1 MQIWFKYLFFF
12 TGCLHRTYFFLIHG
26 SVFSINKNICICA
39 ETFDTQ
45 NIALSLYQTS
55 LSTCLFDKGFLER
68 VFIFLFFVANSEIE
82 VSVSARNVRRL
93 LSFQRYLRSSRF
105 FRGITVPNSSNILDD
120 DYNGQAKVGC
130 FIFFKYVFLKAC

>member
-1 MQIWFKYLFFF
+1 MGFFSQDAYAENFLFQATALYLLVIKKNNLYLWLKYF
-12 TGCLHRTYFFLIHG
+12 IHKIV
-26 SVFSINKNICICA
+26 SP
-39 ETFDTQ
+39 
-45 NIALSLYQTS
+45 LLYWTS
-55 LSTCLFDKGFLER
+55 LNSHLFGKGFLER

-130 FIFFKYVFLKAC
+130 LIFIFFKYVL

>member
-1 MQIWFKYLFFF
+1 M
-12 TGCLHRTYFFLIHG
+12 
-26 SVFSINKNICICA
+26 
-39 ETFDTQ
+39 FDTHTK
-45 NIALSLYQTS
+45 IALPLLYQTS
-55 LSTCLFDKGFLER
+55 LNSCLFGKGFLER
-68 VFIFLFFVANSEIE
+68 VFMFLFFVANSEIE

-130 FIFFKYVFLKAC
+130 LIFKYVF